1 MPTWRFVSIRGR
13 ARRLLSARSLVGH
26 ISGASAATG
35 DWKLEEG
42 CGTMVDGLCGREP
55 PCRSDYSATW
65 SLEEWLQLLDFL
77 TGLFSLAVGSNVPD
91 EEVGKTGQT
100 AVFCP
105 SAQIVT
111 SCLAGSVQVLAKL
124 SDVDHSHA
132 EAVRSVLRARQ
143 EEIRRALL
151 TRTNSISSAILQDF
165 DWQLKVSQP
174 SVFGVSRH
182 SLMC

>member
-1 MPTWRFVSIRGR
+1 V
-13 ARRLLSARSLVGH
+13 
-26 ISGASAATG
+26 
-35 DWKLEEG
+35 
-42 CGTMVDGLCGREP
+42 VDGLCGREP

-91 EEVGKTGQT
+91 EE
-100 AVFCP
+100 
-105 SAQIVT
+105 
-111 SCLAGSVQVLAKL
+111 VLAKL

-165 DWQLKVSQP
+165 DWQLKLALSSDKISTLNTPLLSLGLDVRENGALRPITMELNREELSTLVS
-174 SVFGVSRH
+174 
-182 SLMC
+182 SLEAANKVRPQGRCYLINLWL